1 MDIKSFFEA
10 DTATFTYVV
19 SDPATKICAVID
31 PVLNYDMASGKTA
44 TTSADEVIAYIK
56 AQKLTVE
63 WILETHVH
71 ADHLTAAQYV
81 KQTLGG
87 KIAIGE
93 HVREVLAFWVA
104 LFNTAQDTK
113 LDGSQFDHLFK
124 DGEVF
129 SIGTLKAQVIYT
141 PGHTP
146 ACVCY
151 HMGDVAMG
159 DVVFVGDTI
168 FMPYVGT
175 ARTDF
180 PGASAATLYNS
191 IQKLYALPDSTKLYV
206 CHDYPKEG
214 DEQQCSTTVAEQKR
228 QNILVHQGVSEAEY
242 VKTRN
247 ARDVGKAVPRLLL
260 PSLQVN
266 LRAGG
271 FGTPE
276 SNGVQYIK
284 IPVDKL

>member
-1 MDIKSFFEA
+1 MDIKHFFDS

-19 SDPATKICAVID
+19 SDPSTGNCAIID
-31 PVLNYDMASGKTA
+31 SVLDYDMASGR
-44 TTSADEVIAYIK
+44 TSTRCADAVIAYVK
-56 AQKLTVE
+56 AQGLDVQ

-71 ADHLTAAQYV
+71 ADHLTASHYLKEQ
-81 KQTLGG
+81 LGG
-87 KIAIGE
+87 RIGIGE
-93 HVREVLAFWVA
+93 HVKDVLAYWVP
-104 LFNTAQDTK
+104 LLNNGHDTP
-113 LDGSQFDHLFK
+113 LDGSQFDHLFRE
-124 DGEVF
+124 GEVF
-129 SIGTLKAQVIYT
+129 AIGSIQVKVIYT

-151 HMGDVAMG
+151 HMGEA
-159 DVVFVGDTI
+159 VFVGDTI

-191 IQKLYALPDSTKLYV
+191 IQKLYALSDNTRIYV
-206 CHDYPKEG
+206 CHDYPREG
-214 DEQQCSTTVAEQKR
+214 DKEQCFTTIAEEKKA
-228 QNILVHQGVSEAEY
+228 NVLVHQGIGKADY
-242 VKTRN
+242 VQTRN
-247 ARDVGKAVPRLLL
+247 ARDAGKPVPRLLL

-271 FGTPE
+271 FGKPE

-284 IPVDKL
+284 IPVDKV

>member
-1 MDIKSFFEA
+1 MDIQHFFDN

-19 SDPATKICAVID
+19 SDPSTRQCAIID
-31 PVLNYDMASGKTA
+31 SVLDYDMASGKTS
-44 TTSADEVIAYIK
+44 TRSADAVIAYVK
-56 AQKLTVE
+56 AQKLSVQ

-71 ADHLTAAQYV
+71 ADHLTASHYL
-81 KQTLGG
+81 KEELGG
-87 KIAIGE
+87 KIGIGE
-93 HVREVLAFWVA
+93 HVKDVLAYWVP
-104 LFNTAQDTK
+104 LFNSGHDTK

-124 DGEVF
+124 DGETF
-129 SIGTLKAQVIYT
+129 SIGTIPVRVIYT

-151 HMGDVAMG
+151 HMKDA
-159 DVVFVGDTI
+159 VFVGDTI

-191 IQKLYALPDSTKLYV
+191 IQKLYALADDTRIYV

-214 DEQQCSTTVAEQKR
+214 DKERCFTTIAEEKK
-228 QNILVHQGVSEAEY
+228 NNVLVHQGIGEGDY
-242 VKTRN
+242 VKNRN
-247 ARDVGKAVPRLLL
+247 ARDVGKPVPRLLL

-266 LRAGG
+266 LRAGT
-271 FGTPE
+271 FGQPE
-276 SNGVQYIK
+276 ANGICYVK

>member
-1 MDIKSFFEA
+1 MEIKHFFDK
-10 DTATFTYVV
+10 DTATFSYVV
-19 SDPATKICAVID
+19 SDPSTKSCAIID
-31 PVLNYDMASGKTA
+31 PVLDYDMASGKVSTH
-44 TTSADEVIAYIK
+44 SADALLEYV
-56 AQKLTVE
+56 LTQRLNVR

-71 ADHLTAAQYV
+71 ADHLTASHYL
-81 KQTLGG
+81 KEKLGGG
-87 KIAIGE
+87 KIGIGE
-93 HVREVLAFWVA
+93 HVKDVLAYWVP
-104 LFNTAQDTK
+104 LFNNGHDTP
-113 LDGSQFDHLFK
+113 LDGSQFDHLFR
-124 DGEVF
+124 DGEKF
-129 SIGTLKAQVIYT
+129 AIGNIEVKVIYT

-151 HMGDVAMG
+151 HMNDA
-159 DVVFVGDTI
+159 VFVGDTI

-191 IQKLYALPDSTKLYV
+191 IQKLYALADNTKIYV

-214 DEQQCSTTVAEQKR
+214 DKEQCFTTIAEEKKA
-228 QNILVHQGVSEAEY
+228 NVLVHQGIGEADY

-266 LRAGG
+266 LRAGA
-271 FGTPE
+271 FGKAE

-284 IPVDKL
+284 IPVDKI